1 MSERH
6 RRTRKNPFLYFFCR
20 LHFPAS
26 FQVVLPRSLW
36 PAPCV
41 CQFERH
47 FSGGNNK
54 VVFWTSRGVRM
65 ANKYLIK
72 MVRLLMFAPV
82 CSNRSKLWDCKT
94 KRLPITFLTL
104 VQHQLLKTGRFM
116 RQKVLLLLFGFRFST
131 LAALHYSFFYQV
143 ELLCFIVAVLQFHLF
158 WKALLDLQ
166 CWSVRYD
173 CRPAVVSYTSN
184 HSVILLLLWIQ
195 IKLDSFLWIL

>member
-1 MSERH
+1 MNATEERE
-6 RRTRKNPFLYFFCR
+6 RISSSTSSTR

-26 FQVVLPRSLW
+26 LAQSCSSTPLQVVLPGSLW

-47 FSGGNNK
+47 FSTGDDK
-54 VVFWTSRGVRM
+54 VVFWTSRGFRM

-72 MVRLLMFAPV
+72 MDRPLMFAPV

-104 VQHQLLKTGRFM
+104 VQHQILKTDRFM
-116 RQKVLLLLFGFRFST
+116 MQRVLLLLFGFTFST
-131 LAALHYSFFYQV
+131 LAALHYRFVTRLNFSVFF
-143 ELLCFIVAVLQFHLF
+143 VAVSQFHSF

-166 CWSVRYD
+166 CWSV
-173 CRPAVVSYTSN
+173 
-184 HSVILLLLWIQ
+184 
-195 IKLDSFLWIL
+195 